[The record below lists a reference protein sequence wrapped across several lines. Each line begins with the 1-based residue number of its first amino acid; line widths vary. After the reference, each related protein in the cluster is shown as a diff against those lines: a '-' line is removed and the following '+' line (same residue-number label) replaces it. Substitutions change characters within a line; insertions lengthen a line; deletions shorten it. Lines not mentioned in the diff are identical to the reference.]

1 MLAVEP
7 ETPEEATMGR
17 FEIEQYELHVA
28 TYEVEA
34 LSAADAIRRLFD
46 GDGTLLDGSEY
57 IGTCEE
63 VGLSLDDDPELAE
76 ELRRLGVKL
85 KGSIVPSIG
94 SVRRIEGSDEPSP

>member
-1 MLAVEP
+1 MS
-7 ETPEEATMGR
+7 R

-46 GDGTLLDGSEY
+46 GDGTPFHGSEY
-57 IGTCEE
+57 IGICEE
-63 VGLSLDDDPELAE
+63 VGLALADDPELAE

-85 KGSIVPSIG
+85 RESMVPSIR
-94 SVRRIEGSDEPSP
+94 SVRRIDGGDEPSP